1 MKPKTKVLFI
11 SYRFTFAYFQRFC
24 LQLQNSASLQTM
36 EKLGSSFQ
44 EKEEI
49 FTIFSSAEI
58 GQKQDIRDELIQKM
72 CAILLEKI
80 NASDTN

>member
-1 MKPKTKVLFI
+1 MKPKTKVLF
-11 SYRFTFAYFQRFC
+11 SSCRFTFAYFQRFC

-49 FTIFSSAEI
+49 FTIFSSAQI

-80 NASDTN
+80 DASGAN